1 MTSIEEQDIA
11 RAAGYPL
18 RWEKLY
24 GKTVLITGA
33 AGFIG
38 SFIIRTLS
46 AHMRAKQERIR
57 ILAIVRDVK
66 RAKELFD
73 GNEFLTYIAG
83 DVVFPFAYEGN
94 VDYVIHCASNAA
106 PDQYMSDPVGTMKTN
121 FYGTLNSLDC
131 AKKCGA
137 QKYLYVSTIEVYG
150 NVGKSAAMTEEDFG
164 YISSTNV
171 RSCYPE
177 SKKCCENLT
186 LCYGKQNKLNVT
198 IGRLSYIYGAGMR
211 TTDSKV
217 CAVFAREVAENRDP
231 VLKSSGQ
238 QRRSYT
244 YVSDAVTGLLT
255 LLLEGEDG
263 QAYNVASSDSI
274 ISIAGM
280 ADMYCALFPEK
291 NVKVRYK
298 IPADSDKAA
307 FSFIADAVMD
317 TSKITK
323 LGWKAAVP
331 LEEGLAYAVRQHMEL
346 LEKS

>member
-33 AGFIG
+33 TGFIG

-46 AHMRAKQERIR
+46 EHMKAKREKIR
-57 ILAIVRDVK
+57 ILAVVRDIK
-66 RAKELFD
+66 RAKELF
-73 GNEFLTYIAG
+73 GSNEFIAYIAG
-83 DVVFPFAYEGN
+83 DVVLPFAYEGD
-94 VDYVIHCASNAA
+94 VDFVIHCASNAA
-106 PDQYMSDPVGTMKTN
+106 PDQYMNDPVGTMKTN

-150 NVGKSAAMTEEDFG
+150 NVEKSSVITEDDFG
-164 YISSTNV
+164 FISSTNI

-186 LCYGKQNKLNVT
+186 MCYGKQNGLDVT

-217 CAVFAREVAENRDP
+217 CALFAREVAENRDP

-255 LLLEGEDG
+255 LLLEGEEG
-263 QAYNVASSDSI
+263 QAYNVASSDST
-274 ISIAGM
+274 ISIVGM

-291 NVKVRYK
+291 NVKVRYE
-298 IPADSDKAA
+298 IPAGNEKVA

-317 TSKITK
+317 TCKITK

-331 LEEGLAYAVRQHMEL
+331 LEEGLTYAVRHHMEL